1 MVTFGPLTGNHQLDG
16 ISWGL
21 FHSDSLHLSR
31 QQATGRFSGSVQR
44 FFPTRQEGVVRFQVE
59 SMFAMLLHHTL
70 LPERILPSIPP
81 EGSASGSRPVSRQ
94 RSPPVNPAQHPARVV
109 RPPSASR
116 PVSRQS
122 GPPVDPAQYPAR
134 VVRQWIPPSIPP
146 EESASGPPSI
156 PPNNSAS
163 GSRPVSRQRSPP
175 VDPAQYPAKQF
186 CQWIPSS
193 IPPEESGSG
202 PVSRQTI
209 LQFRQWIPSSIPPKE
224 SGSGPV
230 SRQTIPPVDPAEYP
244 ARAAGKWIR
253 SPVDP
258 AEYPARAARQWI
270 PPSIPPASGSRR
282 VSR

>member
-1 MVTFGPLTGNHQLDG
+1 MGYAR
-16 ISWGL
+16 GL
-21 FHSDSLHLSR
+21 ADLGQTHAKSLWDRDTLVW
-31 QQATGRFSGSVQR
+31 QGSTSLVAKKCF

-209 LQFRQWIPSSIPPKE
+209 
-224 SGSGPV
+224 
-230 SRQTIPPVDPAEYP
+230 PPVDPVQYP
-244 ARAAGKWIR
+244 AKG
-253 SPVDP
+253 V
-258 AEYPARAARQWI
+258 RQWT
-270 PPSIPPASGSRR
+270 SIPPNNSASGSRR
-282 VSR
+282 VSRQSCWQGDPLASGSRRVSRQSGSPVDPAEHPASQWIPPSIPVSIPA